1 MLFSTKTR
9 DWLKL
14 PISVKTHLKP
24 LLSTKS
30 LVFKIY
36 PHHNPQI
43 ALQRQGSVLSCFMK
57 RPGSVDHDIFSTIE
71 EIPLCFKKAGIF
83 DLLFAA
89 DISDLAPIYSDPCW
103 SVQFLKERLEYWKEQ
118 RDFYSVPEEKIVRI
132 LFFGK
137 EKVTVK
143 EDYLKERQ
151 SSEWLQTFFFL

>member
-14 PISVKTHLKP
+14 PTSVKTHLKP
-24 LLSTKS
+24 LLSVKS
-30 LVFKIY
+30 LVFTIY
-36 PHHNPQI
+36 PRDPDF
-43 ALQRQGSVLSCFMK
+43 ALQRQGYVLSCFMK
-57 RPGSVDHDIFSTIE
+57 LPGSVDHDIFNTIE

-83 DLLFAA
+83 DLLCAV
-89 DISDLAPIYSDPCW
+89 DISDLAPIYSDPRW
-103 SVQFLKERLEYWKEQ
+103 SVQFLKDRLQYWKEQ
-118 RDFYSVPEEKIVRI
+118 RDFYSVPEDKIVRI

-151 SSEWLQTFFFL
+151 SSDWLQTFFLL

>member
-24 LLSTKS
+24 LLSIKS
-30 LVFKIY
+30 LVFTIY
-36 PHHNPQI
+36 PRNPDL
-43 ALQRQGSVLSCFMK
+43 ALQRQGYVLSCFMK
-57 RPGSVDHDIFSTIE
+57 LPGSVDHDIFSTME
-71 EIPLCFKKAGIF
+71 EIPLCFKKVGIF
-83 DLLFAA
+83 DLLCAV
-89 DISDLAPIYSDPCW
+89 DMSDLAPIYSDPKW
-103 SVQFLKERLEYWKEQ
+103 SVQFLKDRLKYWKEQ

-143 EDYLKERQ
+143 EDYFKERQ
-151 SSEWLQTFFFL
+151 SSEWLQTFFLL